1 MTIFYNVLPFPTPPA
16 IAEILEE
23 SAPDVD
29 MLLWIEAQKMDAPS
43 RFTEFA
49 RERATSIFLDHFSG
63 AAPASILRVLPF
75 DDTALCA
82 RLLAA
87 LQMHS
92 PSMPLISS
100 ITALLADEADLS
112 RHQYLQPTSAQITA
126 LSVALRACTTS
137 YRAFKF
143 VLRNYERN
151 PVFRSPV
158 SVKAFEELFRAN
170 RTVEL
175 EERMVMVLARASVN
189 AGEEQNLNAVNYAL
203 IRILKSE
210 LA

>member
-1 MTIFYNVLPFPTPPA
+1 MTIFYNVLPFPTPAA

-29 MLLWIEAQKMDAPS
+29 MLLWIEARKMDAPS

-49 RERATSIFLDHFSG
+49 RERSTGIFLDHFSG
-63 AAPASILRVLPF
+63 AAPESLLRVLPF
-75 DDTALCA
+75 DDTPLCA

-87 LQMHS
+87 LQVHS
-92 PSMPLISS
+92 PSTPLISS
-100 ITALLADEADLS
+100 IAALLADDVDLS
-112 RHQYLQPTSAQITA
+112 RHQYLQPTAAQIGA
-126 LSVALRACTTS
+126 LSVALRACTSS

-143 VLRNYERN
+143 VLRRYERN

-158 SVKAFEELFRAN
+158 AVKAFEELFRAN

-175 EERMVMVLARASVN
+175 EERVVMVLARASVN
-189 AGEEQNLNAVNYAL
+189 AVEEPNVNAVNYAL

-210 LA
+210 LT

>member
-29 MLLWIEAQKMDAPS
+29 MLLWIEARKMDAPS

-49 RERATSIFLDHFSG
+49 RERSTSIFLDHFSG
-63 AAPASILRVLPF
+63 ATPETILRVLPF
-75 DDTALCA
+75 DDTPLCA

-92 PSMPLISS
+92 PSTPLVSS
-100 ITALLADEADLS
+100 IAALLEDDTDLS
-112 RHQYLQPTSAQITA
+112 RHQYMRPTATQIGA
-126 LSVALRACTTS
+126 LSVALRACTSS

-143 VLRNYERN
+143 VLRCYERS
-151 PVFRSPV
+151 PIFRSPT
-158 SVKAFEELFRAN
+158 SIKAFEELFRAN
-170 RTVEL
+170 RTVAL
-175 EERMVMVLARASVN
+175 EERVIMVLARASVN
-189 AGEEQNLNAVNYAL
+189 AVEESHLNAVNYAL
-203 IRILKSE
+203 VRILKSE
-210 LA
+210 LT